1 LAICDVVLFGSK
13 MNFHDDISGG
23 KDKKS
28 FIQSIFC
35 SCNGF
40 RIAGFLDVR
49 CKGRIGLAGSYF
61 LVSFFENNSETESG
75 VCLFF
80 LKPGPSGFY
89 TIMTDVSKG
98 QDMVKAG
105 L

>member
-1 LAICDVVLFGSK
+1 VKNVSVLGFHTLAICDVVLFGSK

-40 RIAGFLDVR
+40 RIADFWMSVVRDVL
-49 CKGRIGLAGSYF
+49 G
-61 LVSFFENNSETESG
+61 
-75 VCLFF
+75 
-80 LKPGPSGFY
+80 
-89 TIMTDVSKG
+89 
-98 QDMVKAG
+98 
-105 L
+105 